1 MGPRYN
7 ENGEVTGASNLIP
20 EDDGLLLQSSIKDE
34 PVKDE
39 PVKKASYEMKI
50 VWRNVIL
57 FTILHLGALYGVYS
71 LLFEA
76 KWLTWLWCYFLLFV
90 SATGITAGAHRLWA
104 HKSYKAKTPLKFIL
118 VIFNCVSFQNDII
131 EWARD
136 HRVHHKY
143 SETNADPHN
152 ALRGFFFAH
161 IGWLLVRKHPDVAMK
176 GKGVDISDL
185 TNCPLLQFQRK
196 YYRSLVIFFCF
207 IVPSV
212 VPMLW
217 GESAFVAYFTAGLL
231 RYCISLNMTW
241 CVNSVAHMWGFRPYD
256 AKINPRQNYLTSF
269 GAFGEGWHN
278 YHHSFP
284 YDYRASEFPYTL
296 NPTTLFIDVFTWIG
310 WVYDRK
316 IVSQEIIDKKKL
328 KSGEHSHHHHH

>member
-1 MGPRYN
+1 MAPHLN
-7 ENGEVTGASNLIP
+7 DNGEDATGGATEFDSVDELVQ
-20 EDDGLLLQSSIKDE
+20 ESVSHEQREKKD
-34 PVKDE
+34 
-39 PVKKASYEMKI
+39 YQMKI

-57 FTILHLGALYGVYS
+57 MSLLHLGSVYGLY
-71 LLFEA
+71 LILFEA
-76 KWLTWLWCYFLLFV
+76 KWTTWLWTYFLMFV

-118 VIFNCVSFQNDII
+118 VLFNCVSFQNDII

-136 HRVHHKY
+136 HRVHHKF

-161 IGWLLVRKHPDVAMK
+161 IGWLLVRKHPEVTAK

-185 TNCPLLQFQRK
+185 TSDPLLMFQRK
-196 YYRSLVIFFCF
+196 YYPYLVLFFCF
-207 IVPSV
+207 IVPSF
-212 VPMLW
+212 VPLYW
-217 GESAFVAYFTAGLL
+217 GESLKVAYFTAGLF
-231 RYCISLNMTW
+231 RYAVALNFTW
-241 CVNSVAHMWGFRPYD
+241 CVNSVAHMWGNRPYD
-256 AKINPRQNYLTSF
+256 AKINPRQNALTSF

-296 NPTTLFIDVFTWIG
+296 NPTTLFIDFFSWIG

-316 IVSQEIIDKKKL
+316 IVPQEMIEKKKL
-328 KSGEHSHHHHH
+328 KCGENSHHDHHY